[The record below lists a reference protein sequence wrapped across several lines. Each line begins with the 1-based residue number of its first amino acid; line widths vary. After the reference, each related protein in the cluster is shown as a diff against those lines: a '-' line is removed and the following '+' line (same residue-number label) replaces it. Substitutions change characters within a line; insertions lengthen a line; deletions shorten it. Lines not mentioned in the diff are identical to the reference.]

1 MLTGNLLW
9 SAVSVA
15 VAFLALAL
23 GIYVIRANPH
33 ARAARVFLATM
44 TLMFACGCIDY
55 LFMNAAELEG
65 AYQLAR
71 LLLFL
76 MVLLGGALFYLAT
89 FLPYERSSGW
99 FRHRAWLLFLPV
111 GTVAVLCAAVLEP
124 ADLDQT
130 SYGWGVTSSLA
141 LGIWAASLVFLA
153 LSADLMLALVSRT
166 TSDRKI
172 RAQIAIVALA
182 VTAPVVYGLMVA
194 VLEEMGV
201 SLPPVQSPGFLVSAI
216 IMAYAVLRYR
226 LFAIDVLRPNSS
238 LALRPSNE
246 YGMTQVVLEKR
257 GTKAFEAFFVA
268 LSRGAVGAI
277 ISRTHPDLLKERYH
291 LEEVPI
297 IWLAQQPGEGRVD
310 PTNLGILQHSIMELY
325 RQHEGAVVLLEGVEY
340 LLSNNPMGSVLK
352 MLYTL
357 DDEVVIRRGL
367 FILTLDPDVLPK
379 QHLAIFLR
387 DFNVVE

>member
-1 MLTGNLLW
+1 
-9 SAVSVA
+9 

-23 GIYVIRANPH
+23 GIYVIRANPN
-33 ARAARVFLATM
+33 ARVARVFLATM
-44 TLMFACGCIDY
+44 VLMFACGCLDY
-55 LFMNAAELEG
+55 LFMNAAGLEG

-76 MVLLGGALFYLAT
+76 MVLMGGAFFYLAT

-99 FRHRAWLLFLPV
+99 FRHRSWLLFLPV
-111 GTVAVLCAAVLEP
+111 GAVAFLCAAALGP
-124 ADLDQT
+124 GDLDHT

-182 VTAPVVYGLMVA
+182 VTAPVIYGLMVA
-194 VLEEMGV
+194 VLEEMGA
-201 SLPPVQSPGFLVSAI
+201 SLPPVQSPGFLVSAA

-226 LFAIDVLRPNSS
+226 LFAIDVLRPASFP
-238 LALRPSNE
+238 APRPLNE
-246 YGMTQVVLEKR
+246 YGITQVFLEKK

-268 LSRGAVGAI
+268 ISRGAIGAI
-277 ISRTHPDLLKERYH
+277 FSRTHPDLLEERYH
-291 LEEVPI
+291 LEGVPM

-310 PTNLGILQHSIMELY
+310 PANLGILQHSIMELY

-340 LLSNNPMGSVLK
+340 LLSNNPLESVLK
-352 MLYTL
+352 TLYAL

-367 FILTLDPDVLPK
+367 FILTLDPEVLPK
-379 QHLAIFLR
+379 QHLAIFVR